1 MLAVERKVASST
13 QNQTLSA
20 LLFLYSRVLKV
31 KIMID
36 AVRAKTPERLSE
48 AENRIEASSVSTVDE
63 WMRPGSN
70 DQCGAAWQISKKG

>member
-36 AVRAKTPERLSE
+36 ALRAKTPEQLSE
-48 AENRIEASSVSTVDE
+48 AESRNR
-63 WMRPGSN
+63 
-70 DQCGAAWQISKKG
+70 SKLSFDR